1 MSPELQII
9 YRKKVAYGEEPD
21 EVIKYLD
28 NLQVSRSFAKVIE
41 CTQINHCMGGF
52 ISKATNK
59 NIIERKGKFF
69 RKLNNCNK
77 RNFKKKVVEPQ
88 MLEEDRPSP
97 HKWMNHLLGYT
108 CVEKGVYKC
117 QLCPFTAN
125 ASNSIQQHCLKHFP
139 SKYNCEECGDQ
150 FSIKTQ
156 LINHFNVECLQ
167 CGKTIKHGSM
177 ASHSCKYKKTIRPF
191 KNEL

>member
-1 MSPELQII
+1 MSPELQAI
-9 YRKKVAYGEEPD
+9 YRKKVAYGEDQD
-21 EVIKYLD
+21 EALRYVE
-28 NLQVSRSFAKVIE
+28 NLEKSRSSPK
-41 CTQINHCMGGF
+41 TS
-52 ISKATNK
+52 ISKVSDK
-59 NIIERKGKFF
+59 NIIERNGKLF
-69 RKLNNCNK
+69 RSLHTCVK

-88 MLEEDRPSP
+88 MQEQDRPPP

-117 QLCPFTAN
+117 QLCPFTAK
-125 ASNSIQQHCLKHFP
+125 ATNSIGQHCLKHFP

-167 CGKTIKHGSM
+167 CGKTVKHGSM
-177 ASHSCKYKKTIRPF
+177 ASHSCKYTKRFDLSKIGTWVEYI
-191 KNEL
+191 